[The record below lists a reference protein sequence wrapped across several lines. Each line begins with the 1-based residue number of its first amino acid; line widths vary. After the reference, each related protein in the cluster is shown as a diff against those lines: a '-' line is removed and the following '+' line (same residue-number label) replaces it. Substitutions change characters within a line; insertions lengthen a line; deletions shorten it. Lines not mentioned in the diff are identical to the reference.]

1 MIDGILTEAGVNH
14 AQARFI
20 RRPEGTYAVYFD
32 SVEIETPDR
41 ESVVPGQR
49 PPCICRHTGSIEVYE
64 PIADTA
70 TEAAIESAILARG
83 LAYSKEDRYWLSDL
97 QAYQVIYGLE
107 WLDKK

>member
-1 MIDGILTEAGVNH
+1 MIDEILTEAKVNH

-32 SVEIETPDR
+32 GIEVETPDR
-41 ESVVPGQR
+41 ESVVPGER
-49 PPCICRHTGSIEVYE
+49 PPCIRRHTTSIEVYE
-64 PIADTA
+64 PVADPE
-70 TEAAIESAILARG
+70 TEAAIEAAILSRG

-107 WLDKK
+107 WLDKI